1 MNLNYRDN
9 ILDELKEWLYSVS
22 DEEINH
28 LIALIA
34 ISKNIIGYGAGRMG
48 LSLKAFIMR
57 LSHLGKS
64 AYYYTD
70 TSLPCVGKED
80 LYIFAS
86 GSGKTRTV
94 LQLAEIAK
102 EKGCKIAS
110 IVGDKESPLAKLSD
124 VKVTFKSCNGNL
136 NSEDSPDKINSIQ
149 IMSTLNEQGLYLLGD
164 LISKRYCDILL
175 LNPGNLKDKHNNV
188 E

>member
-1 MNLNYRDN
+1 MNYRDN

-22 DEEINH
+22 DEEVNK
-28 LIALIA
+28 LISQIA
-34 ISKNIIGYGAGRMG
+34 ISRNIVGYGAGRMG

-57 LSHLGKS
+57 LNHLNKR

-70 TSLPCVGKED
+70 TSIPYVGKED
-80 LYIFAS
+80 LYIFVS

-94 LQLAEIAK
+94 LRLAEIAK

-110 IVGDKESPLAKLSD
+110 IVGDKDSPLAKLSD
-124 VKVTFKSCNGNL
+124 TVVAFKSCNGGL
-136 NSEDSPDKINSIQ
+136 NSEDNSNKISSIQ
-149 IMSTLNEQGLYLLGD
+149 IMSTLNEQGIYLLCD
-164 LISKRYCDILL
+164 LIAKRYCDIATLDINEL
-175 LNPGNLKDKHNNV
+175 RENHNNV

>member
-9 ILDELKEWLYSVS
+9 ILDELKEWLYSIS

-28 LIALIA
+28 FLSRIA
-34 ISKNIIGYGAGRMG
+34 ISNNIVGYGAGRMG

-57 LSHLGKS
+57 LNHLGKS

-70 TSLPCVGKED
+70 TTPPHIGKED

-110 IVGDKESPLAKLSD
+110 IVGDRESPLAKLSD
-124 VKVTFKSCNGNL
+124 TIIVFKSCSGGL
-136 NSEDSPDKINSIQ
+136 NSEDDSNKIESIQ
-149 IMSTLNEQGLYLLGD
+149 IMSTLNEQGLYLLCD
-164 LISKRYCDILL
+164 LMSLRYRDFAGLSS
-175 LNPGNLKDKHNNV
+175 NDLKENHNNV

>member
-1 MNLNYRDN
+1 MNLNYRDS
-9 ILDELKEWLYSVS
+9 ILDELEKWLYSVS
-22 DEEINH
+22 DEEINRF
-28 LIALIA
+28 IAQIA

-48 LSLKAFIMR
+48 LSLKAFMMR
-57 LSHLGKS
+57 LSHLNKY

-70 TSLPCVGKED
+70 TNIPHVGKED

-102 EKGCKIAS
+102 EKGCRIAS
-110 IVGDKESPLAKLSD
+110 IVGDKDSPLAKLSD
-124 VKVTFKSCNGNL
+124 VVITFKSCNGGL
-136 NSEDSPDKINSIQ
+136 NSEDNSNKIDSIQ
-149 IMSTLNEQGLYLLGD
+149 IMSTLNEQGVYLLCD
-164 LISKRYCDILL
+164 LIAKRYCDILMIEE
-175 LNPGNLKDKHNNV
+175 KDLRNNHNNV

>member
-1 MNLNYRDN
+1 MNLNYRDS
-9 ILDELKEWLYSVS
+9 ILNELKEWLYSTS
-22 DEEINH
+22 DEEINR
-28 LIALIA
+28 LISYIA
-34 ISKNIIGYGAGRMG
+34 ISNNIVGYGAGRMG

-57 LSHLGKS
+57 LSHLDKY

-70 TSLPCVGKED
+70 TNIPHVGKED

-102 EKGCKIAS
+102 ERGCKIAS
-110 IVGDKESPLAKLSD
+110 IVGDKDSPLAKLSD
-124 VKVTFKSCNGNL
+124 VVVTFKSCNGGL
-136 NSEDSPDKINSIQ
+136 NSEDNPDKINSVQ
-149 IMSTLNEQGLYLLGD
+149 IMSTLNEQGIYLLCD
-164 LISKRYCDILL
+164 LIAKRYCDIAM
-175 LNPGNLKDKHNNV
+175 LNINELKDNHNNV